1 MVNRGFVQ
9 SPFKFQV
16 KGSPFPDT
24 HYRIFT
30 RWMYQQTL
38 LRLPWIVVPINSRSP
53 SALILIHLWFRVM
66 QEVPS
71 GAEVRS
77 NCCTGVTGW
86 PHDNRGVEERGKI
99 KREWNYVP
107 FSSPSDSLWHYFC
120 PKDVLS
126 CNQAPVPLCPRR
138 AALCPGCAAATAG
151 LGTAV
156 VRPGRLPSPAIN
168 RNEQLANLLVD
179 TPKVFI
185 SANFEY
191 VQ

>member
-1 MVNRGFVQ
+1 MSKRF
-9 SPFKFQV
+9 S
-16 KGSPFPDT
+16 
-24 HYRIFT
+24 R
-30 RWMYQQTL
+30 RA
-38 LRLPWIVVPINSRSP
+38 RLPWITVPINSRP
-53 SALILIHLWFRVM
+53 SSAFIQLCRCARRL
-66 QEVPS
+66 QPA
-71 GAEVRS
+71 GAIVAPELQAGLM
-77 NCCTGVTGW
+77 TI
-86 PHDNRGVEERGKI
+86 VEWRREEK

-120 PKDVLS
+120 PKDVPS

-156 VRPGRLPSPAIN
+156 VRPGSLPSTAIN
-168 RNEQLANLLVD
+168 RNKQLANLLAD
-179 TPKVFI
+179 TPKVFT